1 MTNERP
7 VKAVK
12 APPTTS
18 DRLREVVAKL
28 CPVTMARFKA
38 TGHWGEP
45 DDTKDAKSAPVFH
58 PSISAPYTIKHV
70 RAGRLVQVT
79 SEEGDVIGGL
89 GATTAEA
96 VTRLRVKVGLEPKQ
110 EQIDA

>member
-7 VKAVK
+7 AKAVK
-12 APPTTS
+12 PPPTTS

-28 CPVTMARFKA
+28 CPVTMARYKA

-45 DDTKDAKSAPVFH
+45 DDTDDVDAAPVFH
-58 PSISAPYTIKHV
+58 PRISAPYSIKHV
-70 RAGRLVQVT
+70 KAGRLVQVT
-79 SEEGDVIGGL
+79 SEDGDVIGGL

-96 VTRLRVKVGLEPKQ
+96 VTRLRVKVGLEQ
-110 EQIDA
+110 EKIDA